1 MQDDL
6 DLRDLEAFVAVA
18 DTGSFTAAAQ
28 ALFIRQPS
36 VSARIASLESLV
48 DAKLLDRSPGG
59 VRPTPAGEVL
69 LAHARALLRDRQEAI
84 KAVRNFLGRP
94 AGVLE
99 VGASSIPG
107 AYVLPQ
113 ALARLRGD
121 YPDLRIQLAIAD
133 TEKTVEALRRG
144 EFEVGVVGS
153 DVEEEGLMARRIGE
167 DEVVL
172 IAAPEL
178 AGRFQGSPELTGPE
192 LEEIPLILR
201 EPGSG
206 TRAAA
211 LGALEK
217 AGAAVDRLN
226 IVLEVGG
233 NAAVRESVLRGIGA
247 AFLSRLAV
255 EEPLRSGRLIELAL
269 KGGPLVRPF
278 VLLTRRGR
286 TLSPAAAEVVRI
298 LAERGERAKA

>member
-1 MQDDL
+1 MQADL
-6 DLRDLEAFVAVA
+6 DIRDLEAFVAVA

-36 VSARIASLESLV
+36 VSARIASLESLL
-48 DAKLLDRSPGG
+48 DAKLLDRLPGG

-69 LAHARALLRDRQEAI
+69 LAHARSLLRGREEAI
-84 KAVRNFLGRP
+84 QAVRSFLGRP
-94 AGVLE
+94 AGILDA
-99 VGASSIPG
+99 GASSIPG
-107 AYVLPQ
+107 AYLLPQ
-113 ALARLRGD
+113 ALARLRGEH
-121 YPDLRIQLAIAD
+121 PDVRVRLAIAD
-133 TEKTVEALRRG
+133 TEKTVEAMRRG
-144 EFEVGVVGS
+144 EFEVAVVGS
-153 DVEEEGLMARRIGE
+153 DVDEEGLVARRIGE

-172 IAAPEL
+172 IAAPAIASPFRGRVL
-178 AGRFQGSPELTGPE
+178 AAAE
-192 LEEIPLILR
+192 LEELPIILR

-233 NAAVRESVLRGIGA
+233 NAAVRESALRGIGA
-247 AFLSRLAV
+247 SFLSRLAA
-255 EEPLRSGRLIELAL
+255 EEPIRSGRLVELAL
-269 KGGPLVRPF
+269 AGGPLVRPF

-298 LAERGERAKA
+298 LTERAA